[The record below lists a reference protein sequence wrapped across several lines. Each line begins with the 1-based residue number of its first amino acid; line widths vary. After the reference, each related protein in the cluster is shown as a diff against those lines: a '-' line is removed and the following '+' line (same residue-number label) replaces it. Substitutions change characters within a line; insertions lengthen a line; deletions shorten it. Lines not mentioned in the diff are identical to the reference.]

1 MSAVI
6 GTLKSMAAQHVFL
19 SYIRE
24 DADAVDELQGALE
37 SAGFSVWRDVDQLWP
52 GDNWEAKIR
61 DAIRTGSLVFIACF
75 SSALG
80 TRDVSY
86 QYKELMIAADEYTLR
101 PLDTSWLMTVR
112 FDESPIPSVDLG
124 GGRTLDRTIHRADLF
139 GKQKLPNMTRLAMS
153 VQRVVD
159 NTPPV
164 PARSVGAAVSD
175 TKRADSTE
183 AATMDRLRDLLR
195 QPELELDF
203 DEFMRDVRDP
213 ILAALKDRDR
223 FPMNGAAGQL
233 TEEMA
238 RRWVARLR
246 AYDDLLAPALPLLRL
261 IGMYGRP
268 GHRDAVTKTMA
279 AIAQEC
285 SQTNGVDLL
294 REVHEYPAVLMTY
307 TLGLGA
313 LIKSN
318 YTAMRAAT
326 VDVQV
331 RQLGREHRPFFAL
344 HGPRTVVGEW
354 RWLGTLLN
362 KTLEDRD
369 FDTQFFDDARSGRIG
384 PRYTPISDHLFGA
397 LNPVFANDFASDEDY
412 ADTFDEFEVML
423 DAFGEHDRSG
433 GGFGGRTVY
442 GRHTWR
448 QRHTTQPTEVVLQ
461 ERLNAAGDGWT
472 PLLAGLF
479 DGNADAATTALAA
492 VADTAQSIRANR
504 F

>member
-1 MSAVI
+1 
-6 GTLKSMAAQHVFL
+6 MAAQHVFL

-24 DADAVDELQGALE
+24 DAGAVDELQGALE

-80 TRDVSY
+80 ARDVSY

-112 FDESPIPSVDLG
+112 FDESPIPPVDLG

-139 GKQKLPNMTRLAMS
+139 GKQKLPNMTRLAMA
-153 VQRVVD
+153 VQRVVG
-159 NTPPV
+159 NTPPM
-164 PARSVGAAVSD
+164 PAGSVGAAVSA
-175 TKRADSTE
+175 TKRADSAE
-183 AATMDRLRDLLR
+183 AATMDRLRGLLR

-223 FPMNGAAGQL
+223 FPMSGAAGQL
-233 TEEMA
+233 SEDTA
-238 RRWVARLR
+238 RTWVARLR
-246 AYDDLLAPALPLLRL
+246 AYDDLLAPGLPLLRL
-261 IGMYGRP
+261 IGMYSRP
-268 GHRDAVTKTMA
+268 GHLDAVTKTIA

-285 SQTNGVDLL
+285 SQTTGVDLL
-294 REVHEYPAVLMTY
+294 REVHEYPTVLMTY
-307 TLGLGA
+307 TLGFGA
-313 LIKSN
+313 LTKSN
-318 YTAMRAAT
+318 YTALKAAT

-331 RQLGREHRPFFAL
+331 RQLGRDRRPFLAL

-362 KTLEDRD
+362 KTLEDGD
-369 FDTQFFDDARSGRIG
+369 FDTQYFDDARSGRIG
-384 PRYTPISDHLFGA
+384 ARYTPISDHLFGA
-397 LNPVFANDFASDEDY
+397 MNPVFANDFASDEDY
-412 ADTFDEFEVML
+412 ADAFDEFEVLL
-423 DAFGEHDRSG
+423 DAFGEHERGS

-448 QRHTTQPTEVVLQ
+448 QRHTPRPTEVVLQ
-461 ERLNAAGDGWT
+461 ERLNAAGGGWT

-479 DGNADAATTALAA
+479 DGNADAATTALDA
-492 VADTAQSIRANR
+492 VADAAQSMRVNR
-504 F
+504 S